1 MTRYFVAVFPDEAV
15 NRAVDEVVAAAVPP
29 GSWRPVD
36 RERRHVTLRFHG
48 DADPGA
54 LAGTLRPR
62 LAGLPAPTLCLAGAG
77 IFGTAL
83 WLGVVPATG
92 PGQHA
97 DRWSGLV
104 AAVGADPA
112 DHVAHLT
119 VGRAR
124 GRPAAVPDGLEG
136 RPGPSWTPGEVVLVA
151 SGSPYG
157 VLERFPLVGGDEA
170 VGPGR

>member
-1 MTRYFVAVFPDEAV
+1 VTRCFVAVFPDEAV

-29 GSWRPVD
+29 GSPWRPVA

-48 DADPGA
+48 DADPGE
-54 LAGTLRPR
+54 LADALRPR
-62 LAGLPAPTLCLAGAG
+62 LAGLPAPTLQCSGAG
-77 IFGTAL
+77 VFGTAL
-83 WLGVVPATG
+83 WLGVLPDEEV
-92 PGQHA
+92 
-97 DRWSGLV
+97 RWSGLL
-104 AAVGADPA
+104 AAVGADA
-112 DHVAHLT
+112 GEHVAHLT

-124 GRPAAVPDGLEG
+124 GRAVAVPPGLEG
-136 RPGPSWTPGEVVLVA
+136 RHGPSWTPGEAVLVA